1 MIITYFLEILVKHL
15 GFSIEVFTELPC
27 SWSAP
32 GQQGTAP
39 WRATPAE
46 LHVKEALEKGGQ
58 LLMVQKSGINSPVE
72 VGSW

>member
-1 MIITYFLEILVKHL
+1 MRHHHHL
-15 GFSIEVFTELPC
+15 FFRNSSETPGIFHRVFTELPC

-39 WRATPAE
+39 WRAAPAE

-58 LLMVQKSGINSPVE
+58 LLMVQKSGKLTS
-72 VGSW
+72 